1 MMDASI
7 KAILT
12 RNDGNDV
19 LHEDVAISNNDNAVT
34 ATSGTMTTST
44 TIMMTILTIMT
55 TLTILTMTTPRM
67 KQQ

>member
-12 RNDGNDV
+12 QNDGNDV
-19 LHEDVAISNNDNAVT
+19 FHEDVAISNNDNAVT
-34 ATSGTMTTST
+34 ATSGTMTT